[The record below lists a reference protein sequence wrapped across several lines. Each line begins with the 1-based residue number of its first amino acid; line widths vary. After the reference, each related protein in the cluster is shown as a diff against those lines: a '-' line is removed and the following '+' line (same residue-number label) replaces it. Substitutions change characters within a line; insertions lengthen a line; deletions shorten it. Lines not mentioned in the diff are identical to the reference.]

1 MSWKSCAVKSFKFRT
16 QFCSAENLTEAR
28 GVRQEW
34 IRGHMLTTETRE
46 TANAYWKRYITL
58 AALESHPGRRN
69 SEEEYLSLSGHWV
82 YGPDQLP
89 WAPLITE
96 QFGLTATPL
105 PLDRISSPRDPD
117 GPHLAKVVRVLG
129 RSVAVSLEEAVLWL
143 CRELLC
149 SCHHSR
155 DGFARNES
163 EPAKQRRRTALL
175 SIKSLQGFKSRL
187 EDTDLDSLGELSR
200 RGIRVASAGG
210 SDKIEIEWSGTCID
224 KLLPVAKVMT
234 TSGLSPDVF

>member
-1 MSWKSCAVKSFKFRT
+1 
-16 QFCSAENLTEAR
+16 
-28 GVRQEW
+28 
-34 IRGHMLTTETRE
+34 MLSDTP
-46 TANAYWKRYITL
+46 A
-58 AALESHPGRRN
+58 G
-69 SEEEYLSLSGHWV
+69 
-82 YGPDQLP
+82 QP
-89 WAPLITE
+89 WAPLIAE
-96 QFGLTATPL
+96 QFGLAPASL
-105 PLDRISSPRDPD
+105 PLDRRFSPRHAD
-117 GPHLAKVVRVLG
+117 GPHRAKVVRVLG
-129 RSVAVSLEEAVLWL
+129 GSAVVSLEEAVLWL

-234 TSGLSPDVF
+234 TSGLSPDVFEEWVLLAVLKEKVRRNR